1 MSTFT
6 AEHIDALD
14 RLYTIGD
21 DTDTMAVSHVSPD
34 CPAAE
39 FGVSGRWHAKGDNDG
54 WLCSTCIDV
63 RTVPMP
69 RVATS
74 RADSID
80 APERHEGGSG
90 SSKVEE
96 PATEK
101 QLAFLRRLIA
111 EHPATADVENF
122 HLDTIERFSKKMA
135 SQAIELLL
143 ASPAETGPAEYRW
156 KKIDGDWL
164 VTGPQAE
171 PGSTITIV
179 KASGEK
185 VDARIVRVVRDGLF
199 AVEQVKAEPKA
210 AAGQPATGR
219 SFVATMLS
227 LRDRVV
233 ELTGAQTR
241 DRCLRV
247 CVPADVLGVEDQ
259 PDAAYRIGWGYGW
272 KGAERHTGG
281 VGTIRTIPVSEASAK
296 KLAEYLLSLS
306 PEEFVATQAAYGQHF
321 HACGR
326 CGSPLTD
333 KDSKARGLGPTCYG
347 ASA

>member
-6 AEHIDALD
+6 AQHIDALD
-14 RLYTIGD
+14 KLYTNDNAIGS
-21 DTDTMAVSHVSPD
+21 MEVSHASAD
-34 CPAAE
+34 CPEAFE
-39 FGVSGRWHAKGDNDG
+39 GGEWHANKPNLSG

-63 RTVPMP
+63 RRVPMP
-69 RVATS
+69 RPATT

-80 APERHEGGSG
+80 APERHEGSG
-90 SSKVEE
+90 SSRTEE

-111 EHPATADVENF
+111 ERPAAASVENF

-143 ASPAETGPAEYRW
+143 ETEPETTGPAEYRW
-156 KKIDGDWL
+156 KKIDGAWL
-164 VTGPQAE
+164 VAGPAAE
-171 PGSTITIV
+171 IGSAITIT

-185 VDARIVRVVRDGLF
+185 VEARIVRVVKDGLF
-199 AVEQVKAEPKA
+199 EVEQVKAEAKA
-210 AAGQPATGR
+210 APAGGR

-227 LRDRVV
+227 LRDRVI

-259 PDAAYRIGWGYGW
+259 PDAAYRIGWGYSW

-281 VGTIRTIPVSEASAK
+281 VGTIRTIPVSEASAS
-296 KLAEYLLSLS
+296 KLAEYLLALTA
-306 PEEFVATQAAYGQHF
+306 EEFVAAQAAYGQHF
-321 HACGR
+321 HTCGR

-347 ASA
+347 AAA